1 MKLSRSIWILLANGS
16 AVFIIYVIT
25 MTSLGSSRL
34 DNRNRVLWFQF
45 ALRAI
50 VPILGILLEFVGSRF
65 AKWVNVGYFT
75 FVVVVVFRMNF
86 FLVSHF
92 NIHRLFNRSWVFP
105 LAAACVTYFLYSRW
119 WLAPPT
125 PPRRA

>member
-1 MKLSRSIWILLANGS
+1 MKISRSIWVLLANGS
-16 AVFIIYVIT
+16 AVLIIYV
-25 MTSLGSSRL
+25 MTFLGSSGL
-34 DNRNRVLWFQF
+34 DNRNRALWIQF

-86 FLVSHF
+86 LSALAF
-92 NIHRLFNRSWVFP
+92 NIQGHFIYRLWVFP
-105 LAAACVTYFLYSRW
+105 LAAAGVTYFLYSRW

-125 PPRRA
+125 APRRA

>member
-1 MKLSRSIWILLANGS
+1 MKLSRSIWVLLANGS
-16 AVFIIYVIT
+16 AVLVIYV
-25 MTSLGSSRL
+25 MTFFRWPGP
-34 DNRNRVLWFQF
+34 DNRNRALWFQF

-92 NIHRLFNRSWVFP
+92 NLHRLFNGSWVFP

-125 PPRRA
+125 APGHA

>member
-1 MKLSRSIWILLANGS
+1 MKLSRSIWVFLANGS
-16 AVFIIYVIT
+16 AVLIIYV
-25 MTSLGSSRL
+25 MTFSRWPGP
-34 DNRNRVLWFQF
+34 DNRNRALWFQF

-75 FVVVVVFRMNF
+75 FVVAVVFRMNF

-92 NIHRLFNRSWVFP
+92 NINRLFNRSWVFP

>member
-1 MKLSRSIWILLANGS
+1 MKLSRSIWVFLANGS
-16 AVFIIYVIT
+16 AVLVIYV
-25 MTSLGSSRL
+25 MTFLGSSGL
-34 DNRNRVLWFQF
+34 DNRNRALWFQF

-75 FVVVVVFRMNF
+75 FVVVVVFRMDF
-86 FLVSHF
+86 FVGSRF
-92 NIHRLFNRSWVFP
+92 NIHRHFINRLWVFP
-105 LAAACVTYFLYSRW
+105 LAAAGVTYFLYSSW

-125 PPRRA
+125 PPTRA